1 MERGCGMAKRGP
13 DPQDIQ
19 VGQRIRALR
28 LERGMSQTDLAK
40 QLGLTFQQVQ
50 KYEKGSNRIGA
61 GRLHRIAEI
70 LGVPVATLFASSD
83 EPHEASKKLFEFI
96 DTAASVRIMRA
107 FSKVRDPKV
116 QQALTRL
123 AEAIADEA

>member
-1 MERGCGMAKRGP
+1 MAKRGP

-19 VGQRIRALR
+19 VGQRVRALR
-28 LERGMSQTDLAK
+28 LERGMSQTNLAD

-50 KYEKGSNRIGA
+50 KYEKGANRIGA
-61 GRLHRIAEI
+61 GRLHRISEI
-70 LGVPVATLFASSD
+70 LGVPVSTLFASSD
-83 EPHEASKKLFEFI
+83 GPHESSKKLFEFI

-123 AEAIADEA
+123 AEAIAQEA

>member
-1 MERGCGMAKRGP
+1 M
-13 DPQDIQ
+13 
-19 VGQRIRALR
+19 
-28 LERGMSQTDLAK
+28 
-40 QLGLTFQQVQ
+40 GLTFQQVQ
-50 KYEKGSNRIGA
+50 KYEKGTNRIGA

-70 LGVPVATLFASSD
+70 LGVPVSTLFGSADS
-83 EPHEASKKLFEFI
+83 PHELSSKLFEFI
-96 DTAASVRIMRA
+96 DTAAAMRIMRA